1 MKKRG
6 GIDLAPGGPSWEGF
20 RFQSYGRA
28 AEWRLITPEG
38 EALTAAEL
46 LQVRAQAH
54 SLAYLQGQVIDL
66 TSRLAGSTASWS
78 PDESHLIRVALQ
90 LLLREM
96 PAQLGRR
103 DAAVS
108 PARLL
113 QAVK

>member
-1 MKKRG
+1 MSKRG
-6 GIDLAPGGPSWEGF
+6 GLDLSQGGPSWADF

-28 AEWRLITPEG
+28 AEWRLITPNG

-46 LQVRAQAH
+46 LQVRAQSH
-54 SLAYLQGQVIDL
+54 SLAYLQGQVLDL

-103 DAAVS
+103 DAQAS
-108 PARLL
+108 PSRLL